1 LILPTRPI
9 EIEDTNPRIFIL
21 YSAPKMGKTSLIS
34 ELENCLLIDLE
45 NGSNYVRGLK
55 IKINSLVELEQLCV
69 EIEKAGKPYKYIA
82 LDTISQL
89 EDWCEMDATVEYMKS
104 TQGKMFNRVIEKGTI
119 KDLPTKDWQSVLSL
133 PNGAGYLWLRL
144 SIQKWLDRIYSLSEY
159 TILVGH
165 LRDKMVEFKGTE
177 VSAKAL
183 DLTGKVASIVC
194 ARADAVG
201 FLYRDEDETHI
212 NFESKDTILCGARP
226 EHLKGKDIVVAETKN
241 NRTIYYWDRIY
252 RTEDMK

>member
-1 LILPTRPI
+1 MVLPTRII
-9 EIEDTNPRIFIL
+9 EVDDVNPRIFIL
-21 YSAPKMGKTSLIS
+21 YSAPKMGKTTLIS
-34 ELENCLLIDLE
+34 QLENCLLVDLE

-55 IKINSLVELEQLCV
+55 LKINSLEELEKMCL
-69 EIEKAGKPYKYIA
+69 EIEKAKNPYKYIA
-82 LDTISQL
+82 IDTISQL
-89 EDWCEMDATVEYMKS
+89 EDWCEMDATMEYMKS
-104 TQGKMFNRVIEKGTI
+104 TQGKMFNRVLEKGVV
-119 KDLPTKDWQSVLSL
+119 KDLPAKDWQSVLSL

-144 SIQKWLDRIYSLSEY
+144 CIQKWLERIYSLSEY
-159 TILVGH
+159 TILIGH

-201 FLYRDEDETHI
+201 FLYRDEEETHI

-226 EHLKGKDIVVAETKN
+226 DHLKGKDIIVSEEKN
-241 NRTIYYWDRIY
+241 GETIYHWDRIY
-252 RTEDMK
+252 KTV